1 MIKHFLFPFWHRFVL
16 GFLLLSLNS
25 YLIVEAPLYVKN
37 AIDFGI
43 TKNSLQGLQHAAGWY
58 MAIYCIVI
66 VSQYTMIT
74 VLESLGQDILI
85 KMKLMSFDKVLHW
98 NYAMFTDMSA
108 GRLVSR
114 VESDAEKVRFFFVST
129 TVVLLG
135 SLIVFVRMLYV
146 MFSVNARLAMIVVAA
161 VPVVVVGSILMQKFV
176 FPMFQ
181 RSRKYVGVINAKITE
196 YLTGLDIIKAYNR
209 EDVFFK
215 EFNSDNKKK
224 FVIDRNAEFISITF
238 FNMIVMLQDVI
249 VGVIMNSSAALIV
262 SGVVTFGVLQ
272 LFLEYVRR
280 FFDPLTT
287 ISEQISQIQRSFA
300 AFSRVY
306 ELHMTPVPM
315 RNGTQP
321 FEGLTSGIHFDAV
334 HFSYKEDEP
343 VLNGISLDMPK
354 GSRWAIVGETGG
366 GKSTIIKLLL
376 RFYDTVSGTV
386 AIDGTDIRTLDV
398 YSLRRR
404 IALIEQDVFL
414 FPASV
419 LDNLRLFDDSI
430 PEDYVRSICK
440 KIEIDDF
447 IMSLPEGY
455 ATILHEDG
463 ANISAGE
470 RQLLSIARAMM
481 RKADIILLDEATSS
495 IDPFTEKKI
504 ERALALLCEGKT
516 SIIIAHRL
524 STVRNAGKI
533 LVLSK
538 GEIKESGTHKELFDK
553 GELYYTLCKSQLT
566 ADEQKETDATEET
579 TYIRVEN
586 A

>member
-1 MIKHFLFPFWHRFVL
+1 
-16 GFLLLSLNS
+16 LNS
-25 YLIVEAPLYVKN
+25 FLIVEAPLYVKN
-37 AIDFGI
+37 AIDLGI
-43 TKNSLQGLQHAAGWY
+43 TKNNLEGLKHAAGWY

-66 VSQYTMIT
+66 VSQYLMIT
-74 VLESLGQDILI
+74 VLETLGQDILI
-85 KMKLMSFDKVLHW
+85 KMKLMSFEKVLHW

-135 SLIVFVRMLYV
+135 SLIVFTRMLYV
-146 MFSVNARLAMIVVAA
+146 MFHVNARLAMVVVAA
-161 VPVVVVGSILMQKFV
+161 VPIVVIGSMLMQKYV

-181 RSRKYVGVINAKITE
+181 RSRRYVGMINAKITE
-196 YLTGLDIIKAYNR
+196 YLTGLDIIKSYNR

-215 EFNSDNKKK
+215 EFNTDNKKK

-249 VGVIMNSSAALIV
+249 VGVIMSSSAALII
-262 SGVVTFGVLQ
+262 SGAVTFGVLQ

-306 ELHMTPVPM
+306 DLHMTPVPM
-315 RNGTQP
+315 RNGEQP
-321 FEGLTSGIHFDAV
+321 FEGLEKGITFENV

-343 VLNGISLDMPK
+343 VLDGISIVLPR
-354 GSRWAIVGETGG
+354 GGRWAIVGETGG

-376 RFYDTVSGTV
+376 RFYDTVQGTV
-386 AIDGTDIRTLDV
+386 FIDNTDIRALDI

-404 IALIEQDVFL
+404 IALIEQDVYL
-414 FPASV
+414 FPATV

-430 PEDYVRSICK
+430 PEEYIRSICK
-440 KIEIDDF
+440 KVEVDDF

-455 ATILHEDG
+455 STVLHEDG

-504 ERALALLCEGKT
+504 ERALSLLCEGKT
-516 SIIIAHRL
+516 SILIAHRL
-524 STVRNAGKI
+524 STVRHADKI

-538 GEIKESGTHKELFDK
+538 GEIKESGTHQELFEK

-566 ADEQKETDATEET
+566 AEQKEEIHGAEDET
-579 TYIRVEN
+579 YSRVDN